1 MMKFTEYGEGGYD
14 PTKPNDN
21 IISEYDDEINIVEN
35 ELTITQNAIEN
46 LQTTLADPAINSI
59 AKVKTALINFFD
71 EVKEAN

>member
-1 MMKFTEYGEGGYD
+1 MGIQEIWKDGELIE
-14 PTKPNDN
+14 T
-21 IISEYDDEINIVEN
+21 IETDDEITIPETEIV
-35 ELTITQNAIEN
+35 ITQNAIEN